1 MINIMLL
8 EPLLMQ
14 KYSKHFDE
22 CAITYNKH
30 LTKFSVKLTGAKVR
44 SSDFLTECLGQILFG
59 RKSGEY
65 FLSKRRTF
73 IFLASGFKAKNFF
86 RKSEKIKREL
96 KLK

>member
-30 LTKFSVKLTGAKVR
+30 LTKFSVKPTGAKVR
-44 SSDFLTECLGQILFG
+44 SSDFLTECFG
-59 RKSGEY
+59 ANSVWQKIWRV
-65 FLSKRRTF
+65 
-73 IFLASGFKAKNFF
+73 FF
-86 RKSEKIKREL
+86 E
-96 KLK
+96 

>member
-30 LTKFSVKLTGAKVR
+30 LTKFSVKLTGVKVR
-44 SSDFLTECLGQILFG
+44 PSDFLI
-59 RKSGEY
+59 RH
-65 FLSKRRTF
+65 
-73 IFLASGFKAKNFF
+73 FLANSVWQKIWRVNF
-86 RKSEKIKREL
+86 E
-96 KLK
+96 